1 MFLLKSAWDSIV
13 FHTKRSILSILL
25 IAIASG
31 AILLYRGFVEYSEQG
46 LALGFIA
53 DSGHIRVNIQGLSDA
68 PNSKSKLLSK
78 KDLQDLRALYKT
90 IPTVKNYDSVLHF
103 QGIIGTE
110 DKSAIFWASGYDN
123 PQALGA
129 TEGMP
134 VFADSQDMVLGKG
147 LCEALTVDITT
158 EPFVNIMASIGQSGI
173 VTGSFPVSGWLD
185 TGIPQNDAGL
195 VIASRSA
202 VIDFFELEDCASYNR
217 LFLQKDSDMPK
228 VQAILDSYF
237 KEHKL
242 HFETKNWKELNP
254 SWEQISGLFNTQCSV
269 ISAILCILIFVALT
283 QSLSAS
289 FMERIAEFGTMEAI
303 GLKKSSIMYMLALE
317 VCILS
322 LAGIVGGMLLAHLGN
337 VVTDTF
343 NITMVPPGYS
353 RGYRL
358 NFYITLQSIC
368 RTQLFIFLTGII
380 SVLYPIYTVNKR
392 STVQLMHYN

>member
-1 MFLLKSAWDSIV
+1 MFLLKSAWDNIV
-13 FHTKRSILSILL
+13 FHTKRSILSVML

-53 DSGHIRVNIQGLSDA
+53 DKGHIRVNIQGLSDT

-78 KDLQDLRALYKT
+78 KDLQDLQALYKT

-110 DKSAIFWASGYDN
+110 DKSVIFWASGYDN

-147 LCEALTVDITT
+147 LYETLKLNLSAS
-158 EPFVNIMASIGQSGI
+158 PFVNIMASIGQSGV

-185 TGIPQNDAGL
+185 TGVPQNDAGL

-202 VIDFFELEDCASYNR
+202 VIEFFELEDCASYNR

-228 VQAILDSYF
+228 VQALLDSYF
-237 KEHKL
+237 KEHNL
-242 HFETKNWKELNP
+242 HFETQNWKELHP
-254 SWEQISGLFNTQCSV
+254 SWEQISGLFNTQFSV

-303 GLKKSSIMYMLALE
+303 GLKKSSIIYMLVLE

-322 LAGIVGGMLLAHLGN
+322 LAGIVGGTLLAHLGN
-337 VVTDTF
+337 VFTDTF
-343 NITMVPPGYS
+343 DITMVPPGYS

-358 NFYITLQSIC
+358 NFYITLQSVC
-368 RTQLFIFLTGII
+368 RTQLFIFFTGII
-380 SVLYPIYTVNKR
+380 SVLYPIYTINKH
-392 STVQLMHYN
+392 STVQLIHYN